1 MARFE
6 TWAEVAR
13 LFFGAACVGVLLIL
27 LLTAEAKK
35 IKEKE
40 EALVAEPENEKVV
53 AEAGDISPLSG
64 FRTVWSKLRQFI
76 RYSKDNTPEKA
87 GKRKKR
93 EVASEDFYSFPI
105 RENLEEEMSSSSGPV
120 IDGLSS
126 ALLTSALDG
135 GHKIRHLD
143 EKIAML
149 SEDDFLVKSIVNRFC
164 GQQTSVSYIMCLNA
178 PENNKTLH
186 NESETKPEPEPETK
200 DKEKRARYED
210 AVLQHVDVMK
220 NRLSP
225 IQSSPLS
232 GGFCTSTSEI
242 LFIVLITSCLNC
254 GIFLFIT
261 FCKGVWQEIKVEDS
275 DEVLHGDDALRKL
288 EERAR
293 IWKEPRT
300 V

>member
-6 TWAEVAR
+6 TWSEVAR

-35 IKEKE
+35 IEEKE
-40 EALVAEPENEKVV
+40 EALVAGEAENEKVV
-53 AEAGDISPLSG
+53 TEAGDISPLSG
-64 FRTVWSKLRQFI
+64 LRTVWSKLRQFI
-76 RYSKDNTPEKA
+76 RYSKDDEPEKA
-87 GKRKKR
+87 GKRRKR

-105 RENLEEEMSSSSGPV
+105 RENLEEEMSSSSSGPD

-126 ALLTSALDG
+126 ALLTSSLDG

-149 SEDDFLVKSIVNRFC
+149 NEDNFLVKAIVRRFC

-178 PENNKTLH
+178 PENNNTLH
-186 NESETKPEPEPETK
+186 NKTDPEIK
-200 DKEKRARYED
+200 DKEKKARYED
-210 AVLQHVDVMK
+210 AVLEHVDVMK

-225 IQSSPLS
+225 IQLSPLSLS
-232 GGFCTSTSEI
+232 GGFCSSTSEI
-242 LFIVLITSCLNC
+242 LVIVLITSCLNC

-261 FCKGVWQEIKVEDS
+261 FCKG
-275 DEVLHGDDALRKL
+275 
-288 EERAR
+288 
-293 IWKEPRT
+293 
-300 V
+300 

>member
-6 TWAEVAR
+6 TWSDVAR

-35 IKEKE
+35 IEEKE
-40 EALVAEPENEKVV
+40 EALVAGEAGKEKVV
-53 AEAGDISPLSG
+53 TEAGDISPLTG
-64 FRTVWSKLRQFI
+64 LRTVWSKLRQFI
-76 RYSKDNTPEKA
+76 RYSKDDESEKA
-87 GKRKKR
+87 VKRRKR
-93 EVASEDFYSFPI
+93 EVASEDFYNFSI
-105 RENLEEEMSSSSGPV
+105 KEILEEEMSSSSSAPDS

-149 SEDDFLVKSIVNRFC
+149 SEDNFLVKAIVNRFC

-178 PENNKTLH
+178 PENNNTIH
-186 NESETKPEPEPETK
+186 NETETETKE
-200 DKEKRARYED
+200 KEKKARYED

-232 GGFCTSTSEI
+232 GGFCSSTSEI
-242 LFIVLITSCLNC
+242 LVIVLITSCLNC

-261 FCKGVWQEIKVEDS
+261 FCKGLWQEIKVEDC
-275 DEVLHGDDALRKL
+275 DQVLQGDDALRKL